1 MNFKIKSRERGYRL
15 FIFIYCKNNET
26 LDTSLFKS
34 TSTVTN
40 VVILD
45 FISKK
50 FIFAEAQV
58 HM

>member
-1 MNFKIKSRERGYRL
+1 MNSKIKCRQHGYRL

-40 VVILD
+40 VVKLD

-50 FIFAEAQV
+50 FLFAEAQV